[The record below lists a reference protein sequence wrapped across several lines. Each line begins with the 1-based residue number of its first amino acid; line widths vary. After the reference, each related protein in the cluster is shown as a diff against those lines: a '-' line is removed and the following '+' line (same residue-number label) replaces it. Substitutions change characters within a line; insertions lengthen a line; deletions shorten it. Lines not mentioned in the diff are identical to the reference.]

1 MSNLIKTFNMKASK
15 FFFALIAL
23 SILFV
28 SCSPNSIADEDNLY
42 DNQQG
47 IDKRDIFVP
56 RWG

>member
-1 MSNLIKTFNMKASK
+1 MKASK

-47 IDKRDIFVP
+47 IDKKDIWVP